1 MSPPMELAG
10 ALKARMSDLRGEL
23 AGDAPLAEH
32 TWFRVGGHAE
42 VLFEPAD
49 EADLAYFLQN
59 LPQHLP
65 LLVIGLCSNLLVRDG
80 GIPGVVIRIG
90 RAMSAITVDENCRL
104 RAGAGAADVKVARA
118 AADAGIAGLS
128 FLRGIPGAI
137 GGALRMNAGAYGREI
152 ADCLIEARALDRR
165 GKPHVLQ
172 LAEMGFSYRH
182 SDAPFGLIF
191 TEALLAGEPGDREEI
206 RAEMDRITAQRGGSQ
221 PVNTRTGGSTFKNP
235 DGEESGGR
243 KAWELIDAA
252 GCRGLRR
259 GGALVSEKH
268 CNFLVNTG
276 GATAADLEGLGETV
290 RAKVREATG
299 VKLEWEI
306 ARVGV
311 PADF

>member
-1 MSPPMELAG
+1 MSMPVGLAG
-10 ALKARMSDLRGEL
+10 ALKARMGGLRGDL

-59 LPQHLP
+59 LPEHVP

-80 GIPGVVIRIG
+80 GVPGVVVRIG
-90 RAMSAITVDENCRL
+90 RNMSAISVEENCRL

-118 AADAGIAGLS
+118 AADAGITGLA

-152 ADCLIEARALDRR
+152 SDCLVEARALDRKGR
-165 GKPHVLQ
+165 PHVLK
-172 LAEMGFSYRH
+172 LADMGFSYRH
-182 SDAPFGLIF
+182 SSAPYGFIF
-191 TEALLAGEPGDREEI
+191 TEALLAGEPGDCDEI
-206 RAEMDRITAQRGGSQ
+206 RAEMDKITAERGDTQ

-235 DGEESGGR
+235 EGT

-259 GGALVSEKH
+259 GGAQVSEKH
-268 CNFLVNTG
+268 CNFLINTG
-276 GATAADLEGLGETV
+276 AATAADLEGLGETV
-290 RAKVREATG
+290 RMRVREASG
-299 VKLEWEI
+299 VELEWEI

-311 PADF
+311 PAEF